1 MLLGDKK
8 MRRVLW
14 VRSKLNRLTAPQFRR
29 QLMKQIKTTAFSSY
43 DTNIPF
49 RFLKQKT

>member
-1 MLLGDKK
+1 MLLGDKE
-8 MRRVLW
+8 MRVLW
-14 VRSKLNRLTAPQFRR
+14 GRSKLNRLTAAQFRR
-29 QLMKQIKTTAFSSY
+29 QLMKQIKTTAFNSY